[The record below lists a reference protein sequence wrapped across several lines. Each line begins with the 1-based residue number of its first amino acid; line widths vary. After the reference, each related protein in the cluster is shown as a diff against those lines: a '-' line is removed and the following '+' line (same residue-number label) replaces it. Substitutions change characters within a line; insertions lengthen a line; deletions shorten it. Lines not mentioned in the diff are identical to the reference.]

1 MRRCFVNYQSLR
13 QNGDDMSTSIDL
25 FDYHLPQELIAQ
37 YSAHPRDHSRLMILD
52 RETGSLGEKR
62 FDQIID
68 DFKEGDLL
76 VMNNTK
82 VFRARLR
89 GFIGDKEI
97 EVFLLRP
104 RDGAWDVLV
113 RPGRHVNVGDTIEIE
128 TLKGVVVGKSD
139 VASVRFDMSDQDVI
153 DFANQHGEIPIPPYV
168 EQVPESLDRYQ
179 TVYAQET
186 GSVAAPT
193 AGFHFTEELLEKIR
207 TKGVEIEYVTLHVGI
222 GTFRPVKSD
231 TLEEH
236 KMHAEYVTITPEV
249 ALRINI
255 AKQERRRV
263 IAVGTTTVRTL
274 EGVVAQTTPSFP
286 RRGAGTRD
294 PFPLGKGGS
303 RGVLP
308 VEGFSGDV
316 NLFITPGFDFKIID
330 ALITNFHLPKST
342 LLVLVSSFAGRGH
355 VLDAYQKAVEDR
367 FRFFSFGD
375 AMFIK

>member
-1 MRRCFVNYQSLR
+1 MRPCFVNYLSLR
-13 QNGDDMSTSIDL
+13 QNGKDMSNSIDL
-25 FDYHLPQELIAQ
+25 FDYNLPQELIAQ

-68 DFKEGDLL
+68 EIKEGDLL

-89 GFIGDKEI
+89 GLVRSKEI

-104 RDGAWDVLV
+104 RDGLWDVLI

-128 TLKGVVVGKSD
+128 VLKGVVVGKSD
-139 VASVRFDMSDQDVI
+139 VASVRFDKSDQEII

-168 EQVPESLDRYQ
+168 DQVPESLDQYQ

-193 AGFHFTEELLEKIR
+193 AGFHFTEELLKKIR
-207 TKGVEIEYVTLHVGI
+207 ANGVEIEYVTLHVGI
-222 GTFRPVKSD
+222 GTFRPVKTD

-236 KMHAEYVTITPEV
+236 KMHAEYVTIAPGV
-249 ALRINI
+249 AQRINV
-255 AKQERRRV
+255 AKKDGHRV

-274 EGVVAQTTPSFP
+274 EGVA
-286 RRGAGTRD
+286 AAH
-294 PFPLGKGGS
+294 GGS
-303 RGVLP
+303 IP
-308 VEGFSGDV
+308 EAGFSGDV

-342 LLVLVSSFAGRGH
+342 LLVLVSSFAGREY
-355 VLDAYQKAVEDR
+355 VLSAYRQAVEQKY
-367 FRFFSFGD
+367 RFFSFGD